1 MKNIFFLPIAF
12 TSFMA
17 IYFLGLITDVDK
29 MCTFGLI
36 GSGVSVGYFLR
47 LVYDDLNKLAKDIK
61 FLISFSLGIIF
72 ELSFVIID
80 GVYKDKI
87 IVSIL
92 GLFSVLF
99 FFINIYM
106 LKSIQGK

>member
-1 MKNIFFLPIAF
+1 MAF
-12 TSFMA
+12 TSFMSL
-17 IYFLGLITDVDK
+17 YFLGLIIDIDK
-29 MCTFGLI
+29 LCTFGLI
-36 GSGVSVGYFLR
+36 GSGVSVGYFLG
-47 LVYDDLNKLAKDIK
+47 LVYNNLNKLAKDIK

-87 IVSIL
+87 IISIF

-99 FFINIYM
+99 FFINIHM
-106 LKSIQGK
+106 LKSIQDK